1 MASYASIEYVY
12 FFSLHDLSKQRAD
25 SVNGKKIY
33 AEPVSNTGEMKGVL
47 WLYLDF
53 FSHTFYSTIQICR
66 LLLFS

>member
-53 FSHTFYSTIQICR
+53 FLI
-66 LLLFS
+66 LFTALFRFVDFFS